1 MLGMHIEVVAS
12 DFSCLCFLLDS
23 SSLCNLIFILHFL
36 PHKFWLYC
44 TFSHF
49 GIYILAGKN
58 CWNYCREEDGDCGE
72 RCFCFL
78 PLEFLLYVKAVFIC
92 LWRQG
97 GSRNGCFHRVT
108 VLPNTHKVNL
118 FFFSE
123 NAWWKKLH
131 CLLLN
136 KNHGGTFS
144 LWLVRYYSWVF
155 CPLRFIQCNLMIE
168 MWII

>member
-118 FFFSE
+118 FFFWE
-123 NAWWKKLH
+123 
-131 CLLLN
+131 CLMEEITLPLTEQKSWRN
-136 KNHGGTFS
+136 FFP
-144 LWLVRYYSWVF
+144 LVGSVLFLSFLSPAVYSV
-155 CPLRFIQCNLMIE
+155 
-168 MWII
+168 